1 MSKKPINWS
10 LISKLIFSV
19 IAISFAFLI
28 VFCVNNPKSELALS
42 AYKFIGEPVSYV
54 HLMWIL
60 GIYFIWAF
68 LSSFIRDSYEKY
80 NLKKQSKNKATLPE
94 MRVYAK
100 IVTKNSVTNSYH
112 PDLLEYV
119 YVYDN
124 LTITF
129 ETQDGK
135 RLVFPVTQE
144 QYSLYLEND
153 TGILSYKECDG
164 QLIFINF
171 ERQAQP
177 SN

>member
-19 IAISFAFLI
+19 IAVSFAFLI

-54 HLMWIL
+54 HLMWII

-68 LSSFIRDSYEKY
+68 LSSFIRDSYEKH
-80 NLKKQSKNKATLPE
+80 NLKKQSKNKATSPE
-94 MRVYAK
+94 IRVHAK

-144 QYSLYLEND
+144 QYGLYLEND
-153 TGILSYKECDG
+153 TGILSYKECEG